1 MSREVLEK
9 YRSELPLF
17 QDTAL
22 FCISHPRS
30 ILSIHLQHGR
40 HPDQDPVPQAND
52 CRSRDHRCDLS
63 GHLTCLVES

>member
-9 YRSELPLF
+9 YRSELPLV

-30 ILSIHLQHGR
+30 ILSIHLLHGR
-40 HPDQDPVPQAND
+40 HPDQDPVPKRMTAGVGITD
-52 CRSRDHRCDLS
+52 VIF
-63 GHLTCLVES
+63 LVI